1 MRPIC
6 YYGEGEPGDVK
17 ADVKK
22 KKKNLNWGILQI
34 SGASCSNKTQQRER
48 GTKGRWVGGRKKNT
62 SAAANLTKSGCV
74 GAFRGRSLR
83 LDNTLRRRYTRI
95 SPARRSSRFP
105 ALPSFL
111 PASLPSCLPSC
122 LRSLPASHRHTEVSP
137 TAACVTSLPS
147 PAAVHADSLAAAPEL
162 IISSYAEYYTLTT
175 PAPLRPK

>member
-1 MRPIC
+1 MPPAAIKSNNER
-6 YYGEGEPGDVK
+6 EG
-17 ADVKK
+17 
-22 KKKNLNWGILQI
+22 
-34 SGASCSNKTQQRER
+34 R
-48 GTKGRWVGGRKKNT
+48 KGRRVGTGGGRKKNT

-83 LDNTLRRRYTRI
+83 LDNTLRRRYTRS

-105 ALPSFL
+105 ALPSSL
-111 PASLPSCLPSC
+111 PPCLPSCLPSC